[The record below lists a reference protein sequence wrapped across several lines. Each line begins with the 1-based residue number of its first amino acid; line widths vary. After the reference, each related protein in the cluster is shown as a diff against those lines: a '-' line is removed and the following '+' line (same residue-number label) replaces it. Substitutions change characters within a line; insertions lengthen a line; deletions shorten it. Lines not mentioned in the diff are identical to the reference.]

1 MMWII
6 GLLAKCSFQTIFS
19 LEGSKDYR
27 IQTTDNKENLKSLI
41 KLAFGSSEA
50 MVSTPKSSNADALA
64 PSP

>member
-19 LEGSKDYR
+19 LEDSKDYR

-41 KLAFGSSEA
+41 KLAFEA

>member
-19 LEGSKDYR
+19 LEDSKDYR

-41 KLAFGSSEA
+41 KLVQWGHG
-50 MVSTPKSSNADALA
+50 VNAKEL
-64 PSP
+64 